1 MVVKV
6 HGAGWGADLRVTE
19 RHYSR
24 RKQRYL
30 EETTLS
36 QRIQHQ
42 LEIVRDAIEV
52 DEQMDAFVRLCQCYE
67 NATQYQL
74 ELLNKHGFVHLMIF
88 MLTSEIFLDHYLY
101 DLAIQLCVRFM
112 TEKNV
117 GRFHAVIPTM
127 VMHITESAETN
138 TFNTPELFLC
148 RFIDY
153 APSYLHKFVPA
164 LKASYDKNGPPTKSF
179 FFKEEQQKMFEFVG
193 HTKK

>member
-6 HGAGWGADLRVTE
+6 DGACMGAEFSTTE

-24 RKQRYL
+24 RMQRYL
-30 EETTLS
+30 EQTTLS
-36 QRIQHQ
+36 QRIQRQ
-42 LEIVRDAIEV
+42 LEIVRDVIDV
-52 DEQMDAFVRLCQCYE
+52 DEQMDEFIKLCQRHE

-117 GRFHAVIPTM
+117 GCFHAVIPTM
-127 VMHITESAETN
+127 VKHITELEYNN

-153 APSYLHKFVPA
+153 APSYLHKFVPE
-164 LKASYDKNGPPTKSF
+164 LKARYDKNGPATKSF